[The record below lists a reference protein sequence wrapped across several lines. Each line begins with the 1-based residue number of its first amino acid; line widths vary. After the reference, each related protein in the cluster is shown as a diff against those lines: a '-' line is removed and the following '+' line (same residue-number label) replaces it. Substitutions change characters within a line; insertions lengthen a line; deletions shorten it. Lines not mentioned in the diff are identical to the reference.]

1 MLNENCYENLIGLV
15 TPFDF
20 PSQEGRFSMMAS
32 EVCRAKQVACFL
44 PPQKCRFKATQTFA
58 CKSTL
63 NTVI

>member
-44 PPQKCRFKATQTFA
+44 PPKNADSKQHKLLHVNQPLTQ
-58 CKSTL
+58 
-63 NTVI
+63 

>member
-44 PPQKCRFKATQTFA
+44 PLKWILKTTQTLA

-63 NTVI
+63 NTVM